1 MRKLIVFNNISLDGY
16 FTDAEGLL
24 HWAHKSDPEW
34 NEFTASNASGGGVLV
49 FGRKTYDLMAGF
61 WPTAQATEMFPEVAE
76 GMNNL
81 PKVVFSR
88 SMKEASWQN
97 TRLIKDNIVE
107 EMRKLKSEPGNDMVI
122 MGSGTIVSLFTQEGL
137 IDEYHIVTHPI
148 IIGKGRTMFE
158 GVKEKVPLK
167 RTKTRTFENGC
178 VFVCYER
185 FEAELQL

>member
-34 NEFTASNASGGGVLV
+34 NEFTASNASGDGVLV

-88 SMKEASWQN
+88 SMKEAAWQN
-97 TRLIKDNIVE
+97 TRLIKDKIVE
-107 EMRKLKSEPGNDMVI
+107 EMRRLKSEPGNDMVI
-122 MGSGTIVSLFTQEGL
+122 MGSGTLVSQFTQEGL

-158 GVKEKVPLK
+158 GVKEQVPLK

-185 FEAELQL
+185 A